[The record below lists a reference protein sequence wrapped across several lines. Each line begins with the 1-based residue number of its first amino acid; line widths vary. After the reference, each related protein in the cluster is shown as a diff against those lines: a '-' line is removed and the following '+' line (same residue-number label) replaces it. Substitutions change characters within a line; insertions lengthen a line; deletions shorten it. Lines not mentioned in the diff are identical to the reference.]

1 MDESRAEALL
11 HAERGRV
18 ERLLRSLDDAAQR
31 EFVAERE
38 TGDHADAAQPLT
50 AEGLDD
56 AVISSLRDRLRAI
69 ERAERRLGE
78 GAFGRS
84 VHSGL
89 PISDDRL
96 EADPTA
102 ELTVEEADAK
112 E

>member
-1 MDESRAEALL
+1 VDEARAEALL
-11 HAERGRV
+11 SAERGRV
-18 ERLLRSLDDAAQR
+18 EQLLRSLDDAQQR

-38 TGDHADAAQPLT
+38 TGDYADAAQPLT
-50 AEGLDD
+50 AEGVDD

-69 ERAERRLGE
+69 ERAERRLYE
-78 GAFGRS
+78 GVFGQS
-84 VHSGL
+84 VRSGL

-102 ELTVEEADAK
+102 ELTIEEADAK